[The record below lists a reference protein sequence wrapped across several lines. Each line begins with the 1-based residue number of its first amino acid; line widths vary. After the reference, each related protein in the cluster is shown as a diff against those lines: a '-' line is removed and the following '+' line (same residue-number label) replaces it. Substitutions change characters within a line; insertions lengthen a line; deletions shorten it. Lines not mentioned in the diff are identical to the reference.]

1 MWLRYSPWGDPGALT
16 IGVRLAAGGILLL
29 VLPVFLVI
37 SWVLREV
44 RREIR
49 RSGLSPFQV
58 AVIET
63 AGLEAL
69 HHEMHKRNQ
78 VTSARLTASV
88 MGPERRGQWPDNMN

>member
-16 IGVRLAAGGILLL
+16 IGVRLAVAGILLL
-29 VLPVFLVI
+29 VLPVSLIVA
-37 SWVLREV
+37 WVLREV

-63 AGLEAL
+63 VGLEAL

-78 VTSARLTASV
+78 ATSARLTASV
-88 MGPERRGQWPDNMN
+88 MGPERTELWPGA